1 MTSPGKSLAVL
12 IGCALTAAAA
22 PPTAGLMPP
31 GSPTAMSGS
40 SMSPMGAMTSAGPSR
55 IVVSEVV
62 EPAFRDAVARVMGKP
77 TLSARG
83 TCDEVLCTPSVYDW
97 LVDHPD
103 RVALAWRRLKV
114 PCVEITDLG
123 NGRFAWAEDGSELV
137 WQTVGRFPDGVVW
150 YATGKVKPAPV
161 GPTVPVRAV
170 VVMSYPKQ
178 PAAGG
183 LANVRPVAQAYLHTD
198 SRAANMVMR
207 MLGPTAPKLAQE
219 GAEQLLFF
227 FNGVA
232 RYAQAHPDQ
241 ADALLGPAKK

>member
-1 MTSPGKSLAVL
+1 MTTAGQSLAVL
-12 IGCALTAAAA
+12 LGCALTAAAA
-22 PPTAGLMPP
+22 PPPGGLVAP
-31 GSPTAMSGS
+31 GQPTAMPGAA
-40 SMSPMGAMTSAGPSR
+40 MSPMGSMTSAGPAR
-55 IVVSEVV
+55 ISVSEVV
-62 EPAFRDAVARVMGKP
+62 EPAFRDAVARVIGKP

-83 TCDEVLCTPSVYDW
+83 TCDEVLCTPAVYDW
-97 LVDHPD
+97 LVEHPD
-103 RVALAWRRLKV
+103 RVALAWRRMKV
-114 PCVEITDLG
+114 PCVEIADLG

-178 PAAGG
+178 PAGGG
-183 LANVRPVAQAYLHTD
+183 LAAVRPVAQAYLHTD
-198 SRAANMVMR
+198 SRAANMVLR
-207 MLGPTAPKLAQE
+207 VLGPTAPKLAQE

-232 RYAQAHPDQ
+232 RYVQAHPEK
-241 ADALLGPAKK
+241 AEMLLGPAKK